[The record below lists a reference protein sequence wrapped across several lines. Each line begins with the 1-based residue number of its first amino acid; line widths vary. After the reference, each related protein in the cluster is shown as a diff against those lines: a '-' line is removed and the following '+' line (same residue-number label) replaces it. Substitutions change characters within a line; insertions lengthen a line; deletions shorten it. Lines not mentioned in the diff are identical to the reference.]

1 MNKKILF
8 ILIITIVSFQLVV
21 FSIQKHESSSW
32 LGLFRWIAIPFHRG
46 WLVVQNGLDQVVSS
60 FTSKRF
66 LLEENKNLQ
75 KEVGRL
81 QNELTILTEQ
91 IRELE
96 MKFTAGTIEKQI
108 PFDVIPSLVIGR
120 DPYDWFGKLIIDKGT
135 SDEIIPDLTV
145 VTYQG
150 LVGRVEQTYPNYS
163 IVRLILS
170 PEIATG
176 AILQKSRDLGVVEG
190 DGRGLCVMRYVYRA
204 SQVEVGDLAIT
215 SGLGTSTPRGIVIGK
230 VLDIKESEGSLFK
243 DVIIQPECDF
253 SLLDQLFIIRP
264 TIHGDSNDTQ

>member
-21 FSIQKHESSSW
+21 FSIQKHEVSGW
-32 LGLFRWIAIPFHRG
+32 LGNLRWATVPFHRG
-46 WLVVQNGLDQVVSS
+46 WLVVQNGLDQVVSN
-60 FTSKRF
+60 FTSKRI
-66 LLEENKNLQ
+66 LLEENKSLQ

-96 MKFTAGTIEKQI
+96 MKFTAGAIEKQI
-108 PFDVIPSLVIGR
+108 PFDVVPSLVIGR

-135 SDEIIPDLTV
+135 NDEIIPDLTV

-170 PEIATG
+170 SEIATG
-176 AILQKSRDLGVVEG
+176 AILQRTRDLGVVEG
-190 DGRGLCVMRYVYRA
+190 NGRGLCVMRYVYRA
-204 SQVEVGDLAIT
+204 SQVQVGDLAIT

-243 DVIIQPECDF
+243 EVIVQPECDF
-253 SLLDQLFIIRP
+253 SLLDQVFIIRP
-264 TIHGDSNDTQ
+264 PGTGDSDDVQ

>member
-1 MNKKILF
+1 MKKRFVF
-8 ILIITIVSFQLVV
+8 ILIIAIVAFQLVV
-21 FSIQKHESSSW
+21 FSIQKHETSSW
-32 LGLFRWIAIPFHRG
+32 FGSLRLIAVPFHRG
-46 WLVVQNGLDQVVSS
+46 WLIIKNGLDWVVSNFS
-60 FTSKRF
+60 SKRI
-66 LLEENKNLQ
+66 LLEDNKNLR
-75 KEVGRL
+75 KEVGQL
-81 QNELTILTEQ
+81 QNQLTILTEQ

-96 MKFTAGTIEKQI
+96 MKLTAGAIEKQI

-135 SDEIIPDLTV
+135 NDGIIPDLTV

-176 AILQKSRDLGVVEG
+176 AILQRTRDLGVVEG
-190 DGRGLCVMRYVYRA
+190 SGRGLCVMRYVYRA
-204 SQVEVGDLAIT
+204 SQVQIGDLVIT

-230 VLDIKESEGSLFK
+230 VLYIKESEGSLFK
-243 DVIIQPECDF
+243 EVIIQPECDF
-253 SLLDQLFIIRP
+253 SLLDQLFIIRSP
-264 TIHGDSNDTQ
+264 VTGENDDVQ

>member
-1 MNKKILF
+1 MKKKLVL
-8 ILIITIVSFQLVV
+8 ILIIFIVVFQLVV
-21 FSIQKHESSSW
+21 FSVQKHETSSW
-32 LGLFRWIAIPFHRG
+32 FGSLRVIAIPFHRG
-46 WLVVQNGLDQVVSS
+46 WLVVQNGLDRVVSN
-60 FTSKRF
+60 FASKRMV
-66 LLEENKNLQ
+66 LEENENLR

-96 MKFTAGTIEKQI
+96 MKLTAGAIEKQI

-135 SDEIIPDLTV
+135 NDGLIPDLTV

-150 LVGRVEQTYPNYS
+150 LVGRVEQTYSNYS

-170 PEIATG
+170 PEVATG
-176 AILQKSRDLGVVEG
+176 AILQRTRDLGVVEG
-190 DGRGLCVMRYVYRA
+190 NGRGLCIMRYVYRA
-204 SQVEVGDLAIT
+204 SQVQVGDLVIT

-243 DVIIQPECDF
+243 EVIIQPECDF

-264 TIHGDSNDTQ
+264 TVTGKNNDIQ

>member
-1 MNKKILF
+1 MKKRFVFVLVIV
-8 ILIITIVSFQLVV
+8 IIAFQLVV
-21 FSIQKHESSSW
+21 FSLQKHEASSW
-32 LGLFRWIAIPFHRG
+32 IGSLRMIGIPFYRG
-46 WLVVQNGLDQVVSS
+46 GLVIQKSLDWIISNFS
-60 FTSKRF
+60 SKRIV
-66 LLEENKNLQ
+66 LEENDNLR

-81 QNELTILTEQ
+81 QNELTLLTEQ

-96 MKFTAGTIEKQI
+96 MKLTAGAIEKQI
-108 PFDVIPSLVIGR
+108 PFDVIPTLVIGR

-135 SDEIIPDLTV
+135 NDGIIPDLTV

-163 IVRLILS
+163 TVRLILS

-176 AILQKSRDLGVVEG
+176 AILQRTRDLGVVEG
-190 DGRGLCVMRYVYRA
+190 NGRGLCVMRYVYRA
-204 SQVEVGDLAIT
+204 SQVQGGDLVIT

-243 DVIIQPECDF
+243 EVIIQPECDF
-253 SLLDQLFIIRP
+253 SLLDQLFIIRSSA
-264 TIHGDSNDTQ
+264 IGENNDVQ